1 MRIELKGADE
11 AAELVSGYG
20 ATNFRAAVLAMNR
33 ALKSGRTEMA
43 RQIAADTGLK
53 VGDVRDRMPI
63 SLATYTRALAQF
75 GSGLKRMPLFYFKA
89 KGPEPSKGKGR
100 GVSYNL
106 LGGKNRIPN
115 AFIATMSSGHK
126 GVFVRASGGSAKKS
140 AGAWSKNLPIQELFG
155 PSLGH
160 VFAKFRP
167 AATARIS
174 QAFDAAFEHELERL
188 SRQNNLAPNP
198 ENGGGA

>member
-1 MRIELKGADE
+1 MRIVLKGADE

-20 ATNFRAAVLAMNR
+20 YTNFRASVLAMNR
-33 ALKSGRTEMA
+33 ALKSGRTDMV
-43 RQIAADTGLK
+43 RNIAADTGLK
-53 VGDVRDRMPI
+53 AGDVRDKLPI

-89 KGPEPSKGKGR
+89 KGPEPSRGKGR
-100 GVSYNL
+100 GVTYKL
-106 LGGKNRIPN
+106 MGGKNRIAN

-126 GVFVRASGGSAKKS
+126 GVFVRAGTGAKKS
-140 AGAWSKNLPIQELFG
+140 AGAWSKNLPIAELYG

-167 AATARIS
+167 SATARIS
-174 QAFDAAFEHELERL
+174 QAFDTAFEHELSRL
-188 SRQNNLAPNP
+188 S
-198 ENGGGA
+198 GGAKVTAGD